1 MVGEGGIF
9 LWEFLLKNTKLS
21 KSKFIA
27 GLQCLKRLHL
37 QCYEPE
43 LAPPP
48 DDATQAIFDQGHEV
62 GKLAQKAFTG
72 GVLVDEEYR
81 HHKEAMEHTGEL
93 LADSNIPA
101 IYEAAFEFEN
111 IGIRADILQREPANR
126 WKLIEVKSTTR
137 VKDEHFYDVAIQK
150 HVLEETGIKISTAC
164 LMHLNRQYV
173 YDGNT
178 YKLDQLF
185 SVEDITANVTEIE
198 QGLPRYLNQ
207 QWQVLELK
215 QRPEISPGAHC
226 ANPYTCPFF
235 DVCNEKKPDDWVGNL
250 PGIRANKLIALES
263 LGIYSIKDIP
273 ADFPLSPRQRLAC
286 DCIKQGK
293 PYFDEGIQSIFSVLK
308 YPLYFMDFETINPA
322 IPRHAGMRAY
332 DQIPFQWSV
341 HIQNKPGSELEHYKF
356 LAEDDSDPRELFV
369 ESLLEIL
376 ERSEGDII
384 VYNQAFES
392 TRLNDLAGWLP
403 GYKTRIEKISK
414 RLWDLLP
421 VIRDNV
427 YHPDFLGS
435 YSMKSVLPAL
445 ILEMTYEGMEVAD
458 GVSAGVAFEK
468 LIHGDLAENE
478 RSRLRK
484 ALLAYCRQDTLAMVR
499 LLERLDGFTAV

>member
-1 MVGEGGIF
+1 M
-9 LWEFLLKNTKLS
+9 
-21 KSKFIA
+21 
-27 GLQCLKRLHL
+27 

-72 GVLVDEEYR
+72 GVLVDENYM

-93 LADSNIPA
+93 LADSDIPA

-111 IGIRADILQREPANR
+111 IGIRADILHREKNDQ

-137 VKDEHFYDVAIQK
+137 VKDEHIYDVAIQK
-150 HVLEETGIKISTAC
+150 HVLAGTGIKVSAAC
-164 LMHLNRQYV
+164 LMHLNRQYI
-173 YDGNT
+173 YDGNA
-178 YKLDQLF
+178 YNLNQLF
-185 SVEDITANVTEIE
+185 SIENITANVIGLE
-198 QGLPRYLNQ
+198 QELPGYLNQ

-215 QRPEISPGAHC
+215 QRPEISPGSHC
-226 ANPYTCPFF
+226 KNPYTCPFF
-235 DVCNEKKPDDWVGNL
+235 NVCNEKKPDDWIGNL

-263 LGIYSIKDIP
+263 LGIKSIKDIP
-273 ADFPLSPRQRLAC
+273 EDFALSPRQGRAC
-286 DCIKQGK
+286 ECIKQGK
-293 PYFDEGIQSIFSVLK
+293 PYFDEGIQSIYSALK
-308 YPLYFMDFETINPA
+308 YPLCFMDFETINPA

-341 HIQNKPGSELEHYKF
+341 HVQNEPDSELEHYEF
-356 LAEDDSDPRELFV
+356 LAESDSDPRELFIK
-369 ESLLEIL
+369 SLLNIL
-376 ERSEGDII
+376 EISEGNII
-384 VYNQAFES
+384 VYSQAFES
-392 TRLNDLAGWLP
+392 TRLNDLADWLP
-403 GYKTRIEKISK
+403 EYMPRIEKIIQ

-421 VIRDNV
+421 VVREYV

-435 YSMKSVLPAL
+435 YSLKKVLPAL
-445 ILEMTYEGMEVAD
+445 IPEMTYDGMEVAD
-458 GVSAGVAFEK
+458 GSEAGIAFEK
-468 LIHGDLAENE
+468 LTHGNLAENE

-499 LLERLDGFTAV
+499 LLERLDGLTAI